1 MTIQEMV
8 WGNPW
13 KWSQAHAQMTAHE
26 LSSFAKELDAAI
38 RHPATQSML
47 GWQAAA
53 AQRLELVRNEQHRR
67 FRAVWDHEDNHGL
80 SELLEKISA
89 VGL

>member
-1 MTIQEMV
+1 MMIQAMV
-8 WGNPW
+8 WGDPW
-13 KWSQAHAQMTAHE
+13 RWSQAHGEMNAIDLNE
-26 LSSFAKELDAAI
+26 FAKELDAAI
-38 RHPATQSML
+38 HHPATQAML
-47 GWQAAA
+47 AWQAAA

-67 FRAVWDHEDNHGL
+67 FRGIWNHQDNADV